1 MTEELDKYLNA
12 PRPPITAPIEEPEE
26 YITKS
31 PLGLVKEAFKP
42 SAPDFICA
50 VQPSVC
56 AWIDKVNTAGEVI
69 TLNLKVGE
77 LRFKLQ
83 KRFL

>member
-26 YITKS
+26 HIIKS
-31 PLGLVKEAFKP
+31 ELGLVREAFKP
-42 SAPDFICA
+42 SAPDF
-50 VQPSVC
+50 VVDNQPSVC
-56 AWIDKVNTAGEVI
+56 AWIDKRNPAGEVI

-77 LRFKLQ
+77 LRFKLR